1 MMTRA
6 LRVHATNDMFRK
18 ILHLVVIALKAMQL
32 KGQLLISMENLGLAP
47 DPVY

>member
-6 LRVHATNDMFRK
+6 LQVHATNDMFRK
-18 ILHLVVIALKAMQL
+18 ILHLVVIILKAMQL
-32 KGQLLISMENLGLAP
+32 KVSMENLGLAP